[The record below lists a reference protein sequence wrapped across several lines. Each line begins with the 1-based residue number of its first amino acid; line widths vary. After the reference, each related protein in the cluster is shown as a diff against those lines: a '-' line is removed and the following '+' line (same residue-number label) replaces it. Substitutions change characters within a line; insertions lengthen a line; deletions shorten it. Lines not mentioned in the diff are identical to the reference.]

1 MCIYIHTHTH
11 NGILA
16 IKTKKIVIFNSMDG
30 LREYYTQSSKAEKD
44 KYYMMSEMNLYKTE
58 IENEHGCQ
66 SGKERREG

>member
-1 MCIYIHTHTH
+1 MCIYIHTHTHTH

-44 KYYMMSEMNLYKTE
+44 KYYMMSEMNLYTK
-58 IENEHGCQ
+58 Q
-66 SGKERREG
+66 K